1 MRSSVPGTF
10 WGNLQR
16 GPPYL
21 YSADVIIDTATA
33 TAPDDLP
40 GSARD
45 RRPHAAGD
53 NGKERAVRPL
63 LSLLLVLA
71 ASITAAGA
79 DDGGPAVAVTRLG
92 ETLYQLT
99 TDQGAYTTNSLVS
112 VGADGLLIVDTQS
125 RTDAE
130 EFRKAIAGFGKGEP
144 KIIINT
150 HRHVEHIGGNDLF
163 GDSPIVIAHALVRTK
178 LRSGSY
184 LFDEF
189 PDATLPDIT
198 FTDSISVHFN
208 GEEIR
213 LIAMPGSHDDNEI
226 IVHFTKSKVV
236 HLSSLANGFN
246 FPSVDADGDVLRFE
260 ELVARAIELLPPDVV
275 IVSGHNRNG
284 TIEDLRAYR
293 EMLAATTHIVRDGLA
308 AGKSADTLKAEKALE
323 AWSGYAGSYVS
334 ADEWIDSLVAGLQGG
349 KGEDHRKI
357 FEPLYEA
364 YSEGGADA
372 AITLYQ
378 GMRRDRPGAFAYQ
391 DTDLLVIGDKLL
403 SHGKTEPAVRFLE
416 ASLAEYPDSSYAYYT
431 NYELALAHDR
441 LGHREEAIRHCRT
454 AAEQSPDNPR
464 IAALLEELTGRP

>member
-1 MRSSVPGTF
+1 MRSV
-10 WGNLQR
+10 
-16 GPPYL
+16 
-21 YSADVIIDTATA
+21 VI
-33 TAPDDLP
+33 P
-40 GSARD
+40 
-45 RRPHAAGD
+45 
-53 NGKERAVRPL
+53 
-63 LSLLLVLA
+63 LLVLA

-79 DDGGPAVAVTRLG
+79 DGGGPAVEVTRLG

-125 RTDAE
+125 RKDGEA
-130 EFRKAIAGFGKGEP
+130 FRKAIEAFGKGGP

-150 HRHVEHIGGNDLF
+150 HRHVEHIGGNELF
-163 GDSPIVIAHALVRTK
+163 GSAPIVIAHALVRAK

-198 FTDSISVHFN
+198 FTDSISVFFN

-213 LIAMPGSHDDNEI
+213 LIAMAGSHDDNEI
-226 IVHFTKSKVV
+226 IVHFTKSKIV

-260 ELVARAIELLPPDVV
+260 ELVARAIELLPSDVV

-293 EMLAATTHIVRDGLA
+293 EMLAATTTIVRDGLA
-308 AGKSADTLKAEKALE
+308 AGKDADAMKAEKVLD

-334 ADEWIDSLVAGLQGG
+334 TDEWIDSLVAGLQG

-364 YSEGGADA
+364 YSKGGADA
-372 AITLYQ
+372 AIALYQ
-378 GMRRDRPGAFAYQ
+378 TLRRDQPDAFAYE
-391 DTDLLVIGDKLL
+391 DTDLLAIGDKLL
-403 SHGKTEPAVRFLE
+403 SRELFEPAVRFLE
-416 ASLAEYPDSSYAYYT
+416 ASLAEYPESSYAFFT
-431 NYELALAHDR
+431 NYDLAVAHDR
-441 LGHREEAIRHCRT
+441 LGHREAAVRHCRA

-464 IAALLEELTGRP
+464 IAAFLQELESRP